1 MNPTV
6 ALALIALLQREVNL
20 LELQLAQLQASST
33 AIVATTTPGLTSN
46 FAPYVAP
53 AQPTTPA
60 TTTDVTATTFTLYG
74 ITYPGTAHNMGVLND
89 IEALNM
95 RCAASMTGGVANV
108 LNLYPDFD
116 RTYQGDCLQS
126 DRQYDLDQL
135 TK

>member
-1 MNPTV
+1 MNLLV
-6 ALALIALLQREVNL
+6 ATALIALLQKEVNL
-20 LELQLAQLQASST
+20 LEIQLAQLQASST
-33 AIVATTTPGLTSN
+33 VVVGLTSN

-53 AQPTTPA
+53 PVVQATP

-74 ITYPGTAHNMGVLND
+74 LTYPGTAHNMGVLND

-95 RCAASMTGGVANV
+95 RCAASMMGGVANV
-108 LNLYPDFD
+108 LSLYPDFD